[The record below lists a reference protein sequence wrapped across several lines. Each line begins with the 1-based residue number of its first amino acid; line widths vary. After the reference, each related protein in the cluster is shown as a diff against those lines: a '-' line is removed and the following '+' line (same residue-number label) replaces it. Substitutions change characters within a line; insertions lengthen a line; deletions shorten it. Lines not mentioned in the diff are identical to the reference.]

1 MDDLTTFLRACLDD
15 DERVARKCAPGPWVI
30 LGEPRESYVVSA
42 AGVAVALGWLRDAA
56 HIARWDPARVLA
68 EIDAKRRIIDAYMD
82 AVHMHQAMSE
92 TDDDGKWDWLF
103 KEESLEGVVKLL
115 ALPYADLESYRE
127 EWRP

>member
-15 DERVARKCAPGPWVI
+15 DTR
-30 LGEPRESYVVSA
+30 
-42 AGVAVALGWLRDAA
+42 

-68 EIDAKRRIIDAYMD
+68 EIDAKRRIIVAYMD
-82 AVHMHQAMSE
+82 AVHMYRVMSE

-103 KEESLEGVVKLL
+103 KEEALEGVVKLL
-115 ALPYADLESYRE
+115 ALPYADREGYRE